1 MACAPSWP
9 GSSPTARPRPRS
21 GPARRSASLAAATST
36 WTPSWTA
43 CGASRSAAGWWWS
56 RTSCPAARSGSRGR
70 PRNSATTVPFFPNE
84 GSDVPPSFRLG
95 LIGAGRMG
103 RTHLRSLAGSDGVTV
118 TAIAEVS
125 EPPRRA
131 VEPSGAALYP
141 GIGPMLDGAALDGV
155 LITAPSDQHGAIIS
169 EVAAR
174 GLPILCEKPCG
185 VTAAQTRAAVETAA
199 AAGVPFQVAY
209 WRRYVPALRAH
220 SGGILIDMGVHE
232 FDQLRWLTGQDITAL
247 SAVASGLVPDGLG
260 EPPDQATDVDSAQ
273 VIAELSR
280 GGSGFISLGRYH
292 PAGDMA
298 RAEAFGTRGTAR
310 CDFLDP
316 AEGERAQLAA
326 VRLQAESFAA
336 FARGGRCEGATGA
349 DAMAA
354 LEAAEQAGAAMN
366 VGEGTG
372 R

>member
-1 MACAPSWP
+1 M
-9 GSSPTARPRPRS
+9 
-21 GPARRSASLAAATST
+21 
-36 WTPSWTA
+36 
-43 CGASRSAAGWWWS
+43 
-56 RTSCPAARSGSRGR
+56 
-70 PRNSATTVPFFPNE
+70 
-84 GSDVPPSFRLG
+84 PPSFRLG

-103 RTHLRSLAGSDGVTV
+103 RTHMRAFAGSERVAV

-125 EPPRRA
+125 ERARRA

-155 LITAPSDQHGAIIS
+155 LITAPSDQHTAIIS

-185 VTAAQTRAAVETAA
+185 VTAAQTRAAVATAA

-209 WRRYVPALRAH
+209 WRRYVPMLRELRERMSAGELGTVHLVTCYQWDLEPPPAAFRAH

-232 FDQLRWLTGQDITAL
+232 FDQLRWLTGQDITGL
-247 SAVASGLVPDGLG
+247 SAVASGLVPGGLG
-260 EPPDQATDVDSAQ
+260 EPPDQAPDVDGAQ
-273 VIAELSR
+273 VIAELS
-280 GGSGFISLGRYH
+280 GGGTGFISLGRYH

-298 RAEAFGTRGTAR
+298 RAEAFGTRGTVR

-316 AEGERAQLAA
+316 AEGERAQLEA

-336 FARGGRCEGATGA
+336 HARGGLCQGATGT
-349 DAMAA
+349 DAIAA
-354 LEAAEQAGAAMN
+354 LEAAEQAGAAIR
-366 VGEGTG
+366 VAGETG
-372 R
+372 Q